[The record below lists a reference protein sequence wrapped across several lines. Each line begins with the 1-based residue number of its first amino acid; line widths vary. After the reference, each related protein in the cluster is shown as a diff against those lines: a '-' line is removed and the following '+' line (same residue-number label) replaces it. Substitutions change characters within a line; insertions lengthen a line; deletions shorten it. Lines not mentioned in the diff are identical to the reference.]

1 MIRTGNPRDATQT
14 CPYCF
19 EQFKISRAPYRC
31 SNLTCP
37 GKEVD
42 VLLKRQ
48 WSKLAGGGKQGKVL
62 SPGGSLFRRK
72 KCDACKRP
80 TDDRICPACHAPLPP
95 SYGKCENAIIAIIGA
110 KNAGKSHYIAT
121 LVKELR
127 DAVGPALQFTLS
139 AVNDYT
145 INRYNKSFK
154 EPLYNRRVSLN
165 ISRSAKTD
173 EEMRIP
179 MLFNLQFMGTDWRG
193 RKAIKRTILLVFFDT
208 AGEDLNSEATM
219 ATVNRYICCSAG
231 VILLLDPRQL
241 PAVREKLSTDPREE
255 IIETRDLLARTA
267 RLIRNGLGMTA
278 DKSGRIPLIQT
289 PIAVAFSKFDEI
301 EDLVDP
307 AATVRTSRSLSGYDP
322 HESTVISDE
331 IESLLES
338 LEQSQLVK
346 DLRSWFRTVS
356 FFGVSALG
364 CKKRSDQTLP
374 HAPRPRRVED
384 PFLWILHKLQFLK

>member
-1 MIRTGNPRDATQT
+1 MIRTVKFLSAAQT

-19 EQFKISRAPYRC
+19 EQFKISNAPYRC
-31 SNLTCP
+31 SNLSCP
-37 GKEVD
+37 GQEVD
-42 VLLKRQ
+42 GVLRRQ

-62 SPGGSLFRRK
+62 SPRGARSGRK

-95 SYGKCENAIIAIIGA
+95 NYGKCENAIIAVIGA
-110 KNAGKSHYIAT
+110 KNSGKSHYIAT

-127 DAVGPALQFTLS
+127 DAVGPALNFTLS

-154 EPLYNRRVSLN
+154 EPLYNRCVSLN
-165 ISRSAKTD
+165 VSKSAKSE

-193 RKAIKRTILLVFFDT
+193 RKSIKRTILLVFFDT
-208 AGEDLNSEATM
+208 AGEDLNSAATM
-219 ATVNRYICCSAG
+219 ATVNRYICRSAG
-231 VILLLDPRQL
+231 IILLLDPRQL
-241 PAVREKLSTDPREE
+241 PAVREKLSVDPSEE
-255 IIETRDLLARTA
+255 VVETRDLLARTA
-267 RLIRNGLGMTA
+267 TLIRKGLGLRA
-278 DKSGRIPLIQT
+278 DKSGGIPLIQT
-289 PIAVAFSKFDEI
+289 PVAVAFSKFDEI
-301 EDLVDP
+301 EQLLDP
-307 AATVRTSRSLSGYDP
+307 GATVRTSRSLRGYDP
-322 HESTVISDE
+322 RESAVISDE

-338 LEQSQLVK
+338 WEQRGLCH
-346 DLRSWFRTVS
+346 DLRSWFRDVS

-364 CKKRSDQTLP
+364 CKKRSDETLP

-384 PFLWILHKLQFLK
+384 PFLWILHKLKFLK